1 MAPGQNPRTYN
12 GNIEKRKFKK
22 FEGEVRLQSP
32 ILLGLLTK
40 RTKTKHIWDPNNE
53 MLWKSRPKLH
63 LAASDRQYFF
73 VQQESLNLG
82 K

>member
-22 FEGEVRLQSP
+22 FEGEVHLQSP

-40 RTKTKHIWDPNNE
+40 MTKTKHIRDQNNK
-53 MLWKSRPKLH
+53 MLKVLWKIQTQITSGG
-63 LAASDRQYFF
+63 F
-73 VQQESLNLG
+73 
-82 K
+82 